1 MNTAYLKRKRKEKDG
16 KINRTNFSSA
26 SASQYYFFC
35 GNGKEKNEGPFKRFL
50 CWSLCSIFTVKKKC
64 PITLNPLLHPVCTQ
78 KIFHIFISCFADL
91 RKVYPYYFTFT
102 TFTKGRWVGERILDV
117 FAREF
122 RAHPAEEYVR
132 IEYYTLSKNPLPFR
146 MKIRWKFFF
155 PICRRFFLIF
165 NQ

>member
-1 MNTAYLKRKRKEKDG
+1 MNTAYIKRKRKEKDG

-50 CWSLCSIFTVKKKC
+50 CWSLCSIFTVKKVSHYIK
-64 PITLNPLLHPVCTQ
+64 PIITSFWMYPNFF
-78 KIFHIFISCFADL
+78 FHIFISCFADL

-146 MKIRWKFFF
+146 MKIPWKYFFSYLSKIF
-155 PICRRFFLIF
+155 PDF
-165 NQ
+165 